1 MKIYEILIVMS
12 FISLNYVNGYSQ
24 GTNNDFEYD
33 KVDLNVITKELGI
46 QTFKFPIE
54 QKENQ
59 IIDFVI
65 TQYENGKLKK
75 KISIVDELK
84 KTFERYGID
93 EKKYLKPNDSLESPY
108 FHRFYFIKRDS
119 IMELRIKTHGAEK
132 PIKFNF
138 ENLSTYNS
146 RAHNSTKFETD
157 SLGYLKLNNNKNK
170 KLAFLYANSKNE
182 PNKPLNCP
190 SGLSKENIVELF
202 YYAIFIETNKYKTK
216 E

>member
-1 MKIYEILIVMS
+1 MKISKILIVIS
-12 FISLNYVNGYSQ
+12 FISLNYINGYSQ

-33 KVDLNVITKELGI
+33 KVDLNVIAKELGI

-65 TQYENGKLKK
+65 TQYENGKLKR

-93 EKKYLKPNDSLESPY
+93 GKKYLKPNDKLESPY
-108 FHRFYFIKRDS
+108 FHRFYFIERDS
-119 IMELRIKTHGAEK
+119 VMELRIKTHGAEK

-138 ENLSTYNS
+138 ENLSTHNS

-170 KLAFLYANSKNE
+170 KLAFLYANSENE
-182 PNKPLNCP
+182 LSKPLNCP
-190 SGLSKENIVELF
+190 SGLSKEKIVDLF
-202 YYAIFIETNKYKTK
+202 YYAIFIEAKKCKTK
-216 E
+216 Q